1 MTPTILASFLKW
13 EKEKP
18 DLIFLRQ
25 PVQGHWH
32 EWSFRKSG
40 EEIRKIASGIQ
51 SLNLPPRSNIA
62 ILSKNCAHWL
72 MADLAIMMAG
82 HVSVPL
88 YANITDASIRQ
99 ILEHSESKAIF
110 IGKLDEYEKQKAGIP
125 SSVKKI
131 SIDFFGIK
139 EGELLSNW
147 ITNQNPLNK
156 ISEWNP
162 DELMTIMYTSGTT
175 GKPKGVMFNSSAF
188 QHATGMIMDYLARV
202 KPLPPHPKL
211 FSYLPLC
218 HIAER
223 HLTEVLGCETGASIS
238 FVESLDTFAR
248 DLSSVQPNL
257 FFGVPRIWSRFQ
269 EKILEKLPQKK
280 LDVYLRIPLLNSLI
294 KKMLSKKLG
303 LSQSVINASGAAPM
317 PASLLIWL
325 DRLGVEVHE
334 IYGMTENCALS
345 HGNQEERRH
354 GTVGK
359 VMKSV
364 DAKFSQQ
371 GEILTKH
378 SALMMGYYKEPV
390 MTAEAFT
397 SDGFLKTGD
406 MGSLDKDGFVTI
418 TGRVKDNFKTD
429 KGKYVSPLPMELRLS
444 KNNDIGQVC
453 VVGMGIPQP
462 IALVVLS
469 DAGKLKSKE
478 DLKKS
483 LSASIAEVSATV
495 EDYEKL
501 KKAVVMRDDWTI
513 TNGMMTPTLKIK
525 RNEVEK
531 VHLPKYPTW
540 YAMEGNVVWE

>member
-1 MTPTILASFLKW
+1 MTTPLLASFLKW
-13 EKEKP
+13 EHEKP

-25 PVQGHWH
+25 PMRGEWH
-32 EWSFRKSG
+32 EWSFNEAG
-40 EEIRKIASGIQ
+40 VEIRKIAAG
-51 SLNLPPRSNIA
+51 LHAMHLPERSNIA

-99 ILEHSESKAIF
+99 ILEHSESRAIF
-110 IGKLDEYEKQKAGIP
+110 IGKLDDYEKQKAGIP
-125 SSVKKI
+125 SSVRKI
-131 SIDFFGIK
+131 SIDFYGIAD
-139 EGELLSNW
+139 GELLSDW
-147 ITNQNPLNK
+147 IEKQNPLEK
-156 ISEWNP
+156 TAKWKPE
-162 DELMTIMYTSGTT
+162 ELMTIMYTSGTT

-188 QHATGMIMDYLARV
+188 QHATEMIMEYLARV

-223 HLTEVLGCETGASIS
+223 HLTEVLGCHTGATIS

-280 LDVYLRIPLLNSLI
+280 LDLYLKIPLVNAII
-294 KKMLSKKLG
+294 KKVLSKKLG
-303 LSQSVINASGAAPM
+303 LSQSAINASGAAPM

-325 DRLGVEVHE
+325 ERLGIVVHE

-359 VMKSV
+359 VMHSV
-364 DAKFSQQ
+364 EAKFSRE

-378 SALMMGYYKEPV
+378 NALMMGYFREPS
-390 MTAEAFT
+390 MTAEVFT
-397 SDGFLKTGD
+397 PDGFLKTGD
-406 MGSLDKDGFVTI
+406 MGVIDKDGFVTI

-444 KNNDIGQVC
+444 KNHDVGQVC

-462 IALVVLS
+462 IALIVLS
-469 DAGKLKSKE
+469 EAGKGKSKDE
-478 DLKKS
+478 ITKS

-495 EDYEKL
+495 EDYEQL
-501 KKAVVMRDDWTI
+501 KKAVVMKDEWTI
-513 TNGMMTPTLKIK
+513 VNGLMTPTLKIK

-531 VHLPKYPTW
+531 IHLPTYPTW
-540 YAMEGNVVWE
+540 YAMEGDVVWE

>member
-1 MTPTILASFLKW
+1 MTTPILASFLKW
-13 EKEKP
+13 EHEKP

-25 PVQGHWH
+25 PVRGKWH
-32 EWSFRKSG
+32 EWSFNEAG
-40 EEIRKIASGIQ
+40 VEIRKIAAGLHSM
-51 SLNLPPRSNIA
+51 NLPARSNIA

-72 MADLAIMMAG
+72 LTDLAIMMAG

-88 YANITDASIRQ
+88 YANITDASIKQ
-99 ILEHSESKAIF
+99 ILEHSESRAIF
-110 IGKLDEYEKQKAGIP
+110 IGKLDDYDKQRNGIP

-131 SIDFFGIK
+131 SIDFYGIT
-139 EGELLSNW
+139 EGELVSGW
-147 ITNQNPLNK
+147 IENQPALEK
-156 ISEWNP
+156 TAKWTPE
-162 DELMTIMYTSGTT
+162 ELMTIMYTSGTT

-188 QHATGMIMDYLARV
+188 HTAEEIVMEYLRRV
-202 KPLPPHPKL
+202 RPLPEHPKL

-223 HLTEVLGCETGASIS
+223 HLTEMLGCHIGASIS

-269 EKILEKLPQKK
+269 EKILEKFPQKK
-280 LDVYLRIPLLNSLI
+280 LDLYLKIPLLRSLI
-294 KKMLSKKLG
+294 KKILSKKLG
-303 LSQSVINASGAAPM
+303 LSQSAINVSGAAPM

-325 DRLGVEVHE
+325 ERLGIVVHE
-334 IYGMTENCALS
+334 IYGMTENCAIS

-364 DAKFSQQ
+364 EAKFSSD

-378 SALMMGYYKEPV
+378 KAVMMGYYREPS
-390 MTAEAFT
+390 MTIEAFT

-406 MGSLDKDGFVTI
+406 MGVLDKDGFLTI
-418 TGRVKDNFKTD
+418 TGRLKDNFKTD

-444 KNNDIGQVC
+444 KNGDIGQVC

-462 IALVVLS
+462 IALIVLS
-469 DAGKLKSKE
+469 ETGKLKSKE
-478 DLKKS
+478 EIEKS
-483 LSASIAEVSATV
+483 LSSSIADVSATV

-501 KKAVVMRDDWTI
+501 KKAVVMKDEWTI
-513 TNGMMTPTLKIK
+513 VNGMMTPTLKIK

-531 VHLPKYPTW
+531 AHLPQYPTW
-540 YAMEGNVVWE
+540 YAMDGNVVWE